1 MGAWTLHAEAFKGWT
16 RTRMGARTLGEKM
29 IEFFILLCAAATAF
43 CVGNIVGYASG
54 RKYGEHKVKFEMLM
68 RNVPT
73 RVNSD
78 REQMIDHISR
88 QSLAFSQKQKHW
100 IKVYDAEIIDE

>member
-1 MGAWTLHAEAFKGWT
+1 
-16 RTRMGARTLGEKM
+16 M
-29 IEFFILLCAAATAF
+29 IELFILVSGMAAAF
-43 CVGNIVGYASG
+43 CIGNILGYTSG

-73 RVNSD
+73 RANSD